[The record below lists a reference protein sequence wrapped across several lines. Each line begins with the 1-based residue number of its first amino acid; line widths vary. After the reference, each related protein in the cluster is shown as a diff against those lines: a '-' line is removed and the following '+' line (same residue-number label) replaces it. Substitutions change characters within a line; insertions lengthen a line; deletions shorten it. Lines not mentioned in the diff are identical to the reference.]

1 MMFVGTLV
9 SAAGAIVFQ
18 VVGGRSLGAEGFAPV
33 SVMWTLLFLGVTIF
47 LLPVEQFVIR
57 ALVLSGHSRSPVGRL
72 VASVI
77 GGAALLGAGFALVA
91 ADRLLDGD
99 LAYVPVAV
107 GMFIGHGL
115 LAIARGHFA
124 GSRRFFAYG
133 VLVSLD
139 ALAKVTGAVIVAVA
153 GLGPV
158 AMSWALAVSP
168 LVVVLLRPW
177 RRASR
182 PPRVERQEGG
192 ATDRRF
198 MIGFLIST
206 AASQTVLAA
215 GPLVVGA
222 LEASAA
228 AISVFFVTTTLF
240 RGPMSASYNL
250 LARILPTATTLAA
263 AGDVRALDR
272 WVRRLLGIGTV
283 LALATGAV
291 ATLVGP
297 AVVEWLYGAD
307 FRPEPWLTGLAAAA
321 VTVGIFGLVTTQ
333 VLVGRGAT
341 GRMALVWLS
350 ALGAAALAVI
360 VSRGEP
366 SLRVAIGFL
375 TGEAVAFLGLSAAA
389 LRR

>member
-18 VVGGRSLGAEGFAPV
+18 VIGGRSLGAEGFAPV
-33 SVMWTLLFLGVTIF
+33 SVMWTMLFLGVTIF

-57 ALVLSGHSRSPVGRL
+57 GLVLSGQGRSPAGRL

-77 GGAALLGAGFALVA
+77 VGAALLGAGFTLVA
-91 ADRLLDGD
+91 AHRLLDGD
-99 LAYVPVAV
+99 LAYVPVAA
-107 GMFIGHGL
+107 GMFVGHGV
-115 LAIARGHFA
+115 LAIARGHLA
-124 GSRRFFAYG
+124 GRRRFFAYG

-139 ALAKVTGAVIVAVA
+139 SLGKVAGAVIVAVA

-158 AMSWALAVSP
+158 AMSWALAASP
-168 LVVVLLRPW
+168 VVVVLLRPW
-177 RRASR
+177 RGAAR
-182 PPRVERQEGG
+182 PPQTERRTG
-192 ATDRRF
+192 AGSDRRF
-198 MIGFLIST
+198 MAGFLIST

-222 LEASAA
+222 LGASAG

-263 AGDVRALDR
+263 AGDARALDR

-283 LALATGAV
+283 LALAASAV

-297 AVVEWLYGAD
+297 AVVEWLYGVD
-307 FRPEPWLTGLAAAA
+307 FRPEPWLTGIAAAA
-321 VTVGIFGLVTTQ
+321 VTVGIFGLVTMQ

-341 GRMALVWLS
+341 GRMALVWLG
-350 ALGAAALAVI
+350 ALISAALAVV
-360 VSRGEP
+360 VSGGEP

-375 TGEAVAFLGLSAAA
+375 TGEAVAFLGLAVAA